1 MYRFLRE
8 PRWIALILFVPVAVF
23 IFILLSRWQYHRYEA
38 RLAVNT
44 EVALHDSVAPVPVAE
59 VMPIGSTVGSEQQWR
74 LVTATGQFDSS
85 AQVLVRQRPQNNSN
99 GFWVV
104 TPLITTEGRTLVVNR
119 GWYPAGSGATSK
131 IEPPAAPIGVV
142 AITGRVQPSATGPA
156 QEPADIP
163 TGQISDLDISKFA
176 AATTTPTYPGYV
188 NLTASD
194 PAQAA
199 GLTPIALPPQDTGSH
214 LSYAMQWIAFAIMF
228 VVGLGILIRREVRF
242 LREQEDERNGIER
255 EPKRQKRAER
265 ELWDDDEY
273 PELAQSGELD
283 IGEQD
288 SRVSRTP

>member
-23 IFILLSRWQYHRYEA
+23 VFILLSQWQYHRYEA
-38 RLAVNT
+38 RVAINA
-44 EVALHDSVAPVPVAE
+44 EVAQHDSIAPVPTAE
-59 VMPIGSTVGSEQQWR
+59 VMPIGSTVGPEQQWR
-74 LVTATGQFDSS
+74 LVTATGEYDSS
-85 AQVLVRQRPQNNSN
+85 AQVLVRQRPQNNEN

-104 TPLITTEGRTLVVNR
+104 TPLITTDGRTLVVNR

-131 IEPPAAPIGVV
+131 IDPPAAPRGVV
-142 AITGRVQPSATGPA
+142 SITGRVQPSQTGLA

-163 TGQISDLDISKFA
+163 SGQISDLDVRKFA
-176 AATTTPTYPGYV
+176 AATTTPTYPGFI

-194 PAQAA
+194 PAQAT
-199 GLTPIALPPQDTGSH
+199 GLSSIALPPPDAGSH

-255 EPKRQKRAER
+255 KPKRQRREDR
-265 ELWDDDEY
+265 ELWDDDDY
-273 PELAQSGELD
+273 PELAQSGEPNS
-283 IGEQD
+283 GGQD
-288 SRVSRTP
+288 SQVSRAP